1 MGTTKTYLDDF
12 QSILPVALP
21 SIVIIKTNRMAA
33 LPIRVLL
40 TPPMFFPLLSR
51 GRNRIRPLT
60 ITISIYS
67 CNIVVTNMLVIIFY
81 IIYFNP

>member
-1 MGTTKTYLDDF
+1 MMGTTKTYLDDF

-40 TPPMFFPLLSR
+40 TPYVFPLTLS
-51 GRNRIRPLT
+51 GKKPHQA
-60 ITISIYS
+60 
-67 CNIVVTNMLVIIFY
+67 
-81 IIYFNP
+81 FNYYHFHL

>member
-1 MGTTKTYLDDF
+1 MMGTTKTYLDDF

-40 TPPMFFPLLSR
+40 TPPYVFPLTLS
-51 GRNRIRPLT
+51 GKKPHQA
-60 ITISIYS
+60 
-67 CNIVVTNMLVIIFY
+67 
-81 IIYFNP
+81 FNYYHFHL